1 MIDSLVASLCVLYV
15 CMHAFVLV
23 IIVSTLLMALKV
35 KYFDQK
41 RVYDAYKRKLEKE
54 GYQEAK
60 HDDA

>member
-1 MIDSLVASLCVLYV
+1 
-15 CMHAFVLV
+15 MHAFVLV

-41 RVYDAYKRKLEKE
+41 RVYDAYKMKLEKE

-60 HDDA
+60 HDDT